1 MPEFATPRV
10 SVIVPAYNLET
21 LLPRCLDSL
30 LAQTF
35 ARWECVVVDDGS
47 ADGTGAVADAY
58 AAKDPRFV
66 VIHQQNG
73 GVSAA
78 RNAGIEAARA
88 PDLLFLDGDDAL
100 EPFAL
105 EWLAARLAQ
114 WPGDL
119 IGFHMRGAGDPAD
132 TPPDGSEQPRV
143 FTAAQKQAYMA
154 GNFGGNV
161 TIKVFSADVIRQD
174 KVAFDP
180 ALARGEDQDF
190 CFRYLDA
197 FFARRPGA
205 AVRQYGLHLY
215 VVYTDNGAGR
225 ASSQKVAAHAID
237 WDPEASR
244 GYAGRLMEEFAGL
257 VASMG
262 GWQGFAPK
270 ERLYLAHQYAR
281 RFAFA
286 VWAARQL
293 GEELP
298 QGFWG
303 GRAVGGLVE
312 AMGRY
317 KLYCAYYWPLRLR
330 WKRLLAA
337 VYQSDESE
345 SKRLYWKVFLI
356 GDLLLG
362 RRWNR
367 L

>member
-1 MPEFATPRV
+1 MPEFAAPRV

-58 AAKDPRFV
+58 AAKNPRFV

-100 EPFAL
+100 EPWAIDWCVATQDRF
-105 EWLAARLAQ
+105 
-114 WPGDL
+114 PDDL

-237 WDPEASR
+237 WDA
-244 GYAGRLMEEFAGL
+244 F
-257 VASMG
+257 
-262 GWQGFAPK
+262 
-270 ERLYLAHQYAR
+270 EREYSGH
-281 RFAFA
+281 F
-286 VWAARQL
+286 
-293 GEELP
+293 
-298 QGFWG
+298 
-303 GRAVGGLVE
+303 GRAGKVAIPARVAFGCLIV
-312 AMGRY
+312 R
-317 KLYCAYYWPLRLR
+317 
-330 WKRLLAA
+330 AA
-337 VYQSDESE
+337 CGVSDRET
-345 SKRLYWKVFLI
+345 VFLI
-356 GDLLLG
+356 RESPYLQYFLGFDTFTDDVPFSPRSMERFRARIPAAQVRRAVRLLRSFEAGADGDTD
-362 RRWNR
+362 
-367 L
+367 

>member
-1 MPEFATPRV
+1 MPTPRF
-10 SVIVPAYNLET
+10 SVIVPAYNLEH

-30 LAQTF
+30 LAQTLPD
-35 ARWECVVVDDGS
+35 WECVVVDDGS
-47 ADGTGAVADAY
+47 ADGTGGVCDAY

-66 VIHQQNG
+66 VLHQANG
-73 GVSAA
+73 GVSCA
-78 RNAGIEAARA
+78 RNAGICAARA
-88 PDLLFLDGDDAL
+88 EDLLFLDGDDAL

-105 EWLAARLAQ
+105 EWLAARRAQ

-119 IGFHMRGAGDPAD
+119 IGFHMRSDRDAPDDPAAAGDPR
-132 TPPDGSEQPRV
+132 SY
-143 FTAAQKQAYMA
+143 TAAQKQAYMA
-154 GNFGGNV
+154 GNFGSNV
-161 TIKVFSADVIRQD
+161 TIKLFSAAVIREGG
-174 KVAFDP
+174 VAFDP

-197 FFARRPGA
+197 FFALRPGA
-205 AVRQYGLHLY
+205 AVRQYELHLY
-215 VVYTDNGAGR
+215 VVYADNGAGR

-237 WDPEASR
+237 WDPDASR
-244 GYAGRLMEEFAGL
+244 GYAARLMDEYAGL
-257 VASMG
+257 LASMG
-262 GWQGFAPK
+262 GWEGYTPK
-270 ERLYLAHQYAR
+270 ERLYMAHQYAR

-293 GEELP
+293 GEALP
-298 QGFWG
+298 RGFWG
-303 GRAVGGLVE
+303 GGAVGDLVA

-317 KLYCAYYWPLRLR
+317 RLYCAYYWPLRLG
-330 WKRLLAA
+330 WKGLIAA